1 MIIPFLLSASWVV
14 FSAHLYFRM
23 ISLKLRRSFL
33 LSPSDV
39 NRLPRFAVTT
49 LYQLRGRQS
58 LVAGFYVLV
67 GFYGVGLLA
76 SLPEGGVGF
85 ADGGSNS

>member
-1 MIIPFLLSASWVV
+1 M
-14 FSAHLYFRM
+14 
-23 ISLKLRRSFL
+23 SLKLRRSFL
-33 LSPSDV
+33 LSQSDI

-67 GFYGVGLLA
+67 GFYGVSLLA
-76 SLPEGGVGF
+76 SLPEGGGF
-85 ADGGSNS
+85 ALAKTEGVC